1 MLVFEAPPLG
11 GRAAF
16 ELHFQPPA
24 GNEVLKE
31 FQLKLTPMG
40 IAYALTVCC
49 IQKRTAIETR
59 KIFLNI
65 AEIVG
70 EKAMFCFHEGSNRLH
85 YAEYLDVTV
94 C

>member
-1 MLVFEAPPLG
+1 MKPT
-11 GRAAF
+11 
-16 ELHFQPPA
+16 
-24 GNEVLKE
+24 EVG
-31 FQLKLTPMG
+31 FVCIDAVYNRPFHVKLTQMC
-40 IAYALTVCC
+40 IAHAPTLCC

-59 KIFLNI
+59 KIVLNI